1 SATVLSDG
9 KWLLVGGESL
19 GSSLS
24 NASIWDPRTG
34 ATTALTAKLQHG
46 RAWHTATVLPNGTV
60 FIFGGIGSKNQIIQ
74 KAELFDPTTMSF
86 SAIGSDGF
94 TGRARHT
101 TTLLTDGTLL
111 IAGGVGA
118 NKATLSSAE
127 LWDYVDDSVTRLSE
141 LNTARRS
148 HSASLMSDGTV
159 LIQGG
164 ADRDGDPLSNG
175 DLFDPARQ
183 KFTSLDAAILNAIT
197 PSPSPILVDSLPSNN
212 AVDVPTDSILAF
224 RFSKPLRSETVNGDT
239 LTLSGPKGIEKIKV
253 VPAEAGMLAF
263 ATPEAGLL
271 PGTTYTVTINGPA
284 DKDGVLLPVSGIS
297 FSTEPLPSD
306 GQPAG
311 DPSNGSGPQP
321 TGQPPPSGSGLDDGW
336 TWTGQLKDG
345 KPH

>member
-1 SATVLSDG
+1 

-46 RAWHTATVLPNGTV
+46 HAWHTATVLPNGTV

-118 NKATLSSAE
+118 KNVTLSSAE
-127 LWDYVDDSVTRLSE
+127 LWDYVDGSVTHLPD

-148 HSASLMSDGTV
+148 HSANLTADGTV
-159 LIQGG
+159 LIKYG
-164 ADRDGDPLSNG
+164 ADGNGDPLSDG
-175 DLFDPARQ
+175 DLFDPAIQ
-183 KFTSLDAAILNAIT
+183 KFTYLDAATLNAIT
-197 PSPSPILVDSLPSNN
+197 PPASPTLVDALPSNN
-212 AVDVPTDSILAF
+212 SVDVPTDSIIAF
-224 RFSKPLRSETVNGDT
+224 RFSKPLREETVDRDT
-239 LTLSGPKGIEKIKV
+239 LTLSGPNGIEKIKV
-253 VPAEAGMLAF
+253 VVAEGGMLAF
-263 ATPEAGLL
+263 ATP
-271 PGTTYTVTINGPA
+271 
-284 DKDGVLLPVSGIS
+284 
-297 FSTEPLPSD
+297 
-306 GQPAG
+306 
-311 DPSNGSGPQP
+311 
-321 TGQPPPSGSGLDDGW
+321 
-336 TWTGQLKDG
+336 
-345 KPH
+345 